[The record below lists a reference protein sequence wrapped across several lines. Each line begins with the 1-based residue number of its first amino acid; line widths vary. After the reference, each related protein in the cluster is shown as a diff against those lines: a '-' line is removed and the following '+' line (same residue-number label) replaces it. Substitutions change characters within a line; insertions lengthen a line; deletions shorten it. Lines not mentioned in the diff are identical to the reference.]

1 MSRPPPRSTR
11 TDTLFPYSTLF
22 RSSLF
27 AGANVDMLGRRV
39 VLHKENAG
47 ICQIVNMEKL
57 PQRPPRP
64 PYRDRVGRGLF
75 RLVEAPEQGGR
86 HMAMFGMKVVA
97 RPIKV
102 RRHGVNE
109 VTTVLLA
116 IGLTEHDATDLR
128 TRKIGRAHV

>member
-75 RLVEAPEQGGR
+75 RLVAAPKQGGR

-102 RRHGVNE
+102 RDRKSV
-109 VTTVLLA
+109 VLGKSASVRVDLG
-116 IGLTEHDATDLR
+116 GLGII
-128 TRKIGRAHV
+128 KKKK

>member
-86 HMAMFGMKVVA
+86 SEEHTSELQSLMRSSYAGFCLK
-97 RPIKV
+97 KKK
-102 RRHGVNE
+102 
-109 VTTVLLA
+109 TTQ
-116 IGLTEHDATDLR
+116 R
-128 TRKIGRAHV
+128 TTPTKTHIY